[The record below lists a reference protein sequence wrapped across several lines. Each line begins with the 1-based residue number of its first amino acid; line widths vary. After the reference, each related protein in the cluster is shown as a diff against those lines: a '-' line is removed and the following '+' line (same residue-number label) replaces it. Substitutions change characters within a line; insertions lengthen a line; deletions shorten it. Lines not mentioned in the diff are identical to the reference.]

1 MDYLVSVK
9 PCYDMKLSFKYFSLV
24 PGREKGK
31 KKVRN
36 WRNQPDFLLKKIL
49 MKTMKMLTQY
59 QYSRI

>member
-36 WRNQPDFLLKKIL
+36 
-49 MKTMKMLTQY
+49 
-59 QYSRI
+59 